1 MSEVVVEKQTR
12 GFETEVTKLLDIM
25 IHSLYS
31 NKEIFL
37 RELISNA
44 SDAADKLRFESLK
57 HPEYYE
63 NDGELKIWLE
73 ADESNKTL
81 TIRDNGIGMSAEEAI
96 QNLGT
101 IAKSGTK
108 AFFEQ
113 LTGDQ
118 AKDTHLIGQFGVG
131 FYACFMVA
139 DRVTVKSRRAGL
151 TADQAVQWESE
162 GKGQY
167 TVETTHKASRG
178 TEIILHMKDS
188 ETEFLSDYRLRHIIQ
203 TYSNHINIPIV
214 MKKEATVEPT
224 KEETADQ
231 KTPDVVPTEEVVN
244 QAKALWTLNKND
256 ITDEEYKEFYKHISH
271 DFSDPLAWV
280 HNKVEG
286 TQEYT
291 SLLYVPSMA
300 PFDLWDPNRTRGLKL
315 YIKRVFIMED
325 AEQLLPNYLRFI
337 RGVIDSSDLPL
348 NVSRELLQRSK
359 VIDTIRSGT
368 IKRIFSML
376 EQLAEQE
383 SEKYQKFWDNF
394 GRVLKEGPA
403 EDYANRERI
412 AKLLRFSSTQNT
424 NETQSV
430 SLTDYVG
437 RMKEGQKKIYYLA
450 ADSYI
455 AAKNSP
461 HLEMFREKNVEV
473 LLLTDKVD
481 EWLMAHLTE
490 FDGKPFQSVAKGVFG
505 EDDLGQTVTEED
517 KQAREI
523 QNKEFEEV
531 INQVKTLLKDK
542 VKDVRLTQRL
552 KSSPACIV
560 ADEHDMTAQME
571 RILKAAGQ
579 TVDSKP
585 ILELN
590 PNHLLIK
597 RLQQEKDTERFS
609 DWSHILLDQAILSE
623 GGQLQDPATFVKR
636 FNEMLLAVAH

>member
-1 MSEVVVEKQTR
+1 MSEAVLEKQTR

-44 SDAADKLRFESLK
+44 SDAADKLRFEALK

-63 NDGELKIWLE
+63 NEGELKIWLE
-73 ADESNKTL
+73 FDEANKTL

-118 AKDTHLIGQFGVG
+118 ARDTHLIGQFGVG

-139 DRVTVKSRRAGL
+139 DKVTVKSRRAGVS
-151 TADQAVQWESE
+151 AEHGVQWESD

-167 TVETTHKASRG
+167 TVETLHKASRG

-188 ETEFLSDYRLRHIIQ
+188 ETEFLSDYRLRHIVQ

-214 MKKEATVEPT
+214 MQKEASVEPAD
-224 KEETADQ
+224 EQTADQ
-231 KTPDVVPTEEVVN
+231 KPAETAQTEEVVN

-256 ITDEEYKEFYKHISH
+256 ITDEEYQEFYKHISH

-325 AEQLLPNYLRFI
+325 AEQLLPSYLRFV

-359 VIDTIRSGT
+359 VIDTIRNGT
-368 IKRIFSML
+368 VKRIFGML

-412 AKLLRFSSTQNT
+412 AKLLRFASTQAG

-430 SLTDYVG
+430 SLTEYVG

-461 HLEMFREKNVEV
+461 HLEVFREKNIEV

-490 FDGKPFQSVAKGVFG
+490 FEGKPFQSVAKGAFG
-505 EDDLGQTVTEED
+505 EDDLGQPLSEED
-517 KQAREI
+517 KKAQET

-531 INQVKTLLKDK
+531 IQQVKALLKDK

-597 RLQQEKDTERFS
+597 RLQQEKDAERFS

>member
-1 MSEVVVEKQTR
+1 MSEAVLEKQTR

-44 SDAADKLRFESLK
+44 SDAADKLRFEALK

-63 NDGELKIWLE
+63 NEGELKIWLE
-73 ADESNKTL
+73 FDEANKTL
-81 TIRDNGIGMSAEEAI
+81 KIRDNGIGMSAEEAI

-139 DRVTVKSRRAGL
+139 DKVTVNSRRAGL
-151 TADQAVQWESE
+151 SPEQGVKWESD

-167 TVETTHKASRG
+167 TVETLYQANRG

-188 ETEFLSDYRLRHIIQ
+188 ETEFLSDYRLRHIVQ

-214 MKKEATVEPT
+214 MQKEASVEST
-224 KEETADQ
+224 DEKTADQ
-231 KTPDVVPTEEVVN
+231 KPTETAQTEEVVN
-244 QAKALWTLNKND
+244 QAKAIWTLNKND
-256 ITDEEYKEFYKHISH
+256 ITDEEYQEFYKHISH

-325 AEQLLPNYLRFI
+325 AEQLLPNYLRFV

-359 VIDTIRSGT
+359 VIDTIRNGT
-368 IKRIFSML
+368 VKRIFGML

-383 SEKYQKFWDNF
+383 AEKYQKFWDNF

-412 AKLLRFSSTQNT
+412 AKLLRFASTQT
-424 NETQSV
+424 GHETQSV
-430 SLTDYVG
+430 SLTEYVG

-461 HLEMFREKNVEV
+461 HLEVFREKNVEV

-490 FDGKPFQSVAKGVFG
+490 FEGKPFQSVAKGAFG
-505 EDDLGQTVTEED
+505 EDDLGQPVSEED
-517 KQAREI
+517 KKAQET
-523 QNKEFEEV
+523 QNKAFESV
-531 INQVKTLLKDK
+531 IQQVKAVLKDK
-542 VKDVRLTQRL
+542 VKEVRLTQRL

-597 RLQQEKDTERFS
+597 RLQQENDAERFS

-636 FNEMLLAVAH
+636 FNEMLLEVAH